1 MSSSGQGRRIV
12 GIDLGTTHTV
22 VAWTEPEPGAEPQL
36 FEVPQLV
43 APAEIA
49 PQRLLPST
57 LYAPLEA
64 EQTVDPWGDAPWIVG
79 EHARRRGGEV
89 PGRAVASA
97 KSWLSHAAVDRTA
110 DILPWHAGAAAGDE
124 QDEVAR
130 AREALGGKK
139 KGESKAP
146 DAAPRLSPVPASTRL
161 LLHVRRAWDE
171 AYPDHPLAD
180 QDVVLTV
187 PASFDAVGRQL
198 TVLAAEQAGLRVRLL
213 EEPQAAFYDFMQ
225 RGGEQALEHTLAGD
239 AASATVLVCDVG
251 GGTTDLSLIR
261 VVRRDGPSPFE
272 VERVAVGRHLLLG
285 GDNMDLT
292 LAHLCERRLVKEG
305 DQLGARRF
313 AQLVFACRAA
323 KEQLLTDPALDQLP
337 ITLLAAGSKLV
348 GKALKTELGREEVL
362 ATVLDGF
369 FPEVALTD
377 RSPVRRAGIV
387 AFGLPYERDVAVTRH
402 LAGFL
407 ARHLDEAR
415 PSALLLNGGVFRAQ
429 LIIERLART
438 VRSWLQ
444 DRAEE
449 RSSGEALLEL
459 AATDPDVAVARGAVA
474 YGLALRGLG
483 TRIGSGAAQGYY
495 VGVGRESDGEA
506 DRAMCI
512 LPRGAQEGVRHQAD
526 KRVLE
531 LTVGRPVRF
540 ELYATESGRA
550 HGVGEVVDLDEQ
562 RFQPLPPVV
571 ATLPG
576 TGDEGDE
583 GVPVVVEAELSAI
596 GTVELAC
603 VELAAEGDRRRF
615 ALAFD
620 LRSTGDGGSGR
631 EPDGAR
637 RSLAP
642 VADRQHGYGKRFDEA
657 REAIERVF
665 GKGRQDVH
673 PREVKGILRNLERIL
688 GPRATWTMS
697 MTRGLFDA
705 LWPWQ
710 RGRRRSADH
719 ERMFWLVAG
728 YCLRPGFGD
737 ARDPE
742 RVRLLWKLFEAR
754 LAFGKEVRSWPQF
767 WIAWRRVA
775 AGLGE
780 PQQERL
786 RDVVDPFL
794 APSEKRLKIPKAFR
808 NEAVHDM
815 LDLAASL
822 ERIDSSRRRELGEW
836 VLERTWT
843 DRDPRLWAALGRIG
857 ARVPTY
863 GSVHQVVPVR
873 AVERWSDH
881 LLRERWDEL
890 PTAPRAAMSMCR
902 VTNDRAR
909 DVAPRL
915 RQRIADRLRE
925 LDAPEHFQLAVQEY
939 VAPNEE
945 EHAAFYGEELP
956 VGLRLVE

>member
-1 MSSSGQGRRIV
+1 MASKGGSQRIV

-22 VAWTEPEPGAEPQL
+22 VAWTAPEPGAEPQL
-36 FEVPQLV
+36 FDVPQLV

-49 PQRLLPST
+49 SRRLLPSA
-57 LYAPLEA
+57 LYAPLDS
-64 EQTVDPWGDAPWIVG
+64 EQAVDPWGDAPWVVG

-110 DILPWHAGAAAGDE
+110 PILPWQAGSAAADE

-130 AREALGGKK
+130 ARQALKGGA
-139 KGESKAP
+139 GPPVESVSEGP
-146 DAAPRLSPVPASTRL
+146 PRLSPVAASTRL
-161 LLHVRRAWDE
+161 LLHVKRAWDE
-171 AYPDHPLAD
+171 AHPAHPLAE

-187 PASFDAVGRQL
+187 PASFDAVARQL
-198 TVLAAEQAGLRVRLL
+198 TVQAAEDAGLTVRLL
-213 EEPQAAFYDFMQ
+213 EEPQAAFYDFLQ
-225 RGGEQALEHTLAGD
+225 RGGEQQLARLLPDGAGD
-239 AASATVLVCDVG
+239 ATVLVCDVG

-261 VVRRDGPSPFE
+261 VARSSGTGPFE
-272 VERVAVGRHLLLG
+272 IERVAVGRHLLLG

-292 LAHLCERRLVKEG
+292 LAHLCERRMVGEG
-305 DQLGARRF
+305 EQLGARRF

-323 KEQLLTDPALDQLP
+323 KEQLLSDPALDELP
-337 ITLLAAGSKLV
+337 ITLLASGSRLV
-348 GKALKTELGREEVL
+348 GKTLKTTLGRQEVL
-362 ATVLDGF
+362 QTVLDGF
-369 FPEVALTD
+369 FPAVALGDD
-377 RSPVRRAGIV
+377 RPARRAGIV
-387 AFGLPYERDVAVTRH
+387 AFGLPYEREVAVTRH

-407 ARHLDEAR
+407 ARHVDEAR
-415 PSALLLNGGVFRAQ
+415 PAALLLNGGVFSAQ
-429 LIIERLART
+429 LIVERLART
-438 VRSWLQ
+438 VRGWL
-444 DRAEE
+444 EE
-449 RSSGEALLEL
+449 RADADEGRELLEL
-459 AATDPDVAVARGAVA
+459 GAVDPDVAVARGAVA

-483 TRIGSGAAQGYY
+483 TRIGAGAAQGYY
-495 VGVGRESDGEA
+495 VGVGAEA
-506 DRAMCI
+506 DDDVRRAICV
-512 LPRGAQEGVRHQAD
+512 LPRGAQEGVPHRMD

-550 HGVGEVVDLDEQ
+550 DAVGELVQVDDR

-571 ATLPG
+571 ATLPAHQE
-576 TGDEGDE
+576 EGDE
-583 GVPVVVEAELSAI
+583 AVPVVVQAELTAI
-596 GTVELAC
+596 GTMELAC
-603 VELAAEGDRRRF
+603 VELAERGPGRRF
-615 ALAFD
+615 ALDFD
-620 LRSTGDGGSGR
+620 LRGGGTSTSDGT
-631 EPDGAR
+631 AR
-637 RSLAP
+637 RTVPPAG
-642 VADRQHGYGKRFDEA
+642 DRQHGYGKRFDEA
-657 REAIERVF
+657 REAIERIF

-673 PREVKGILRNLERIL
+673 QREVKGILRNLERIL
-688 GPRATWTMS
+688 GPRHTWTMALN
-697 MTRGLFDA
+697 RGLFDV

-710 RGRRRSADH
+710 RGRRRSPDH
-719 ERMFWLVAG
+719 ERMFWLLAG

-737 ARDPE
+737 GRDPE
-742 RVRLLWKLFEAR
+742 RVRLLWKLFEQR
-754 LAFGKEVRSWPQF
+754 LTHAKEVRSWPQF

-775 AGLGE
+775 AGLSE
-780 PQQERL
+780 EQQQRL

-822 ERIDSSRRRELGEW
+822 ERIDATRRRELGEW
-836 VLERTWT
+836 LLERTWT

-873 AVERWSDH
+873 AVERWADH
-881 LLRERWDEL
+881 LLRERWEEI
-890 PTAPRAAMSMCR
+890 PTAARAAMSICR

-915 RQRIADRLRE
+915 RQRVADRLRQV
-925 LDAPEHFQLAVQEY
+925 DAPEHFQRAVQEF
-939 VAPNEE
+939 VAPDEE
-945 EHAAFYGEELP
+945 EHTAFYGEELP